1 MPTEDVQAVHVAGQC
16 TVLQTKKCTAYN
28 LTNDNFVCCVSWHG
42 EEGVECDFL
51 YHFLTNWDTSSAR
64 STVTN
69 TLLYTVTDITAKIE
83 M

>member
-1 MPTEDVQAVHVAGQC
+1 
-16 TVLQTKKCTAYN
+16 VLRIMMRGK
-28 LTNDNFVCCVSWHG
+28 
-42 EEGVECDFL
+42 EGVECDFL

-69 TLLYTVTDITAKIE
+69 KLLYTVTDMAAKIE